1 MVETEKFEL
10 IAKTFQGL
18 EEVLAKELINLGADD
33 VEILRRGVRFTGDIE
48 MMYKANLCC
57 RTALRILK
65 PIYKF
70 EAKNADEVYEKI
82 KTFDWSKLMDNSKT
96 FAVDAVVFSDDF
108 NHSKFLAYRVKDG
121 IADYFNEKTGKRP
134 SVRLVNPDLQLNI
147 HIAQNQCTL
156 SIDSSGEPLSKRG
169 YREVQ
174 TEAPINE
181 VLAAGMLL
189 LAGWDGQCDLIDPMC
204 GSGTILIEA
213 ALIALNIAPGIY
225 RKQGFAF
232 EKWPDFNQE
241 IFDRLY
247 NDDSNEREFEHK
259 IFGSDIQQKA
269 IDIAEANVKRA
280 GVAKYVSLKTSP
292 FQQLQPPTS
301 KSMLVFNPPYGERL
315 YADMDLFNMIGT
327 KLKHDY
333 TDMEAWII
341 TPPTEASEKIG
352 LRPSEKYQLMNGAI
366 ECEFRKYEMFSG
378 RREDF
383 IRMLK
388 EKDAQKEG
396 ENPQEEPAPKV
407 YVRPDSYIE
416 RGANAVSEEDE
427 YEYRMRRH
435 RAFEKSIHEAA
446 GEYFDERSGEWRKK
460 EDRPRRFNDDENK
473 EKGEGGFK
481 KRRFDDNER
490 RFGDRDR
497 DRDRN
502 RGNRDRDHDGGFRK
516 RRSDDNEGGERRR
529 EFRDRGDRRD
539 DRRGDRREG
548 GFRKDRDGK
557 EFRRR
562 DDRDG
567 EDRRPRREFRDRD
580 DRRDGYKREDR
591 GFGDR
596 DRRSDRGGFRK
607 DDRRRDDRFKR
618 DNNSRSRFDRQDRER
633 RFDRDDD

>member
-48 MMYKANLCC
+48 MMYKANLHC

-70 EAKNADEVYEKI
+70 EAHDADEVYEKI
-82 KTFDWSKLMDNSKT
+82 KKFDWDKLMDNSKT
-96 FAVDAVVFSDDF
+96 FAVDSVVYSDNF
-108 NHSKFLAYRVKDG
+108 NHSKFLAYRVKDA

-134 SVRLVNPDLQLNI
+134 SVRIVNPDIQLNI
-147 HIAQNQCTL
+147 HIAQDQCTL

-169 YREVQ
+169 YREIQ

-241 IFDRLY
+241 IFDKLY

-259 IFGSDIQQKA
+259 IYGSDIQPKA
-269 IDIAEANVKRA
+269 IAIAESNVKRA
-280 GVAKYVSLKTSP
+280 GVSRYVSLKVSP
-292 FQQLQPPTS
+292 FQQLQAPTE

-315 YADMDLFNMIGT
+315 YADMDLFNMIGS

-383 IRMLK
+383 IRKIK
-388 EKDAQKEG
+388 EKEASETTN
-396 ENPQEEPAPKV
+396 EAVEEAPKV
-407 YVRPDSYIE
+407 YVRPSSYIE
-416 RGANAVSEEDE
+416 RGANGVSEEDE
-427 YEYRMRRH
+427 YDYRMRRH

-446 GEYFDERSGEWRKK
+446 GEYFDERTGEWKK
-460 EDRPRRFNDDENK
+460 KEERSSEDRPRRRFNDDEK
-473 EKGEGGFK
+473 DGFK
-481 KRRFDDNER
+481 KRRFDDR
-490 RFGDRDR
+490 DGGRPDRDR
-497 DRDRN
+497 
-502 RGNRDRDHDGGFRK
+502 K
-516 RRSDDNEGGERRR
+516 RR
-529 EFRDRGDRRD
+529 F
-539 DRRGDRREG
+539 
-548 GFRKDRDGK
+548 
-557 EFRRR
+557 

-567 EDRRPRREFRDRD
+567 DRQDWDRKRRFDDRDNDRQGWDRKRRFDDRDDDRQDWDRKRRFDDRERGGDRRGGFRDRD
-580 DRRDGYKREDR
+580 NRERRDFRDNDRRDRSRNFRDN
-591 GFGDR
+591 DR
-596 DRRSDRGGFRK
+596 DFKNSNRS
-607 DDRRRDDRFKR
+607 RDDRFKR
-618 DNNSRSRFDRQDRER
+618 DNNRSKFDRKDRER
-633 RFDRDDD
+633 RFDEDGE

>member
-33 VEILRRGVRFTGDIE
+33 VEILKRGVRFSGDLE
-48 MMYKANLCC
+48 MMYKANLHC

-70 EAKNADEVYEKI
+70 EAHDADEVYEKI
-82 KTFDWSKLMDNSKT
+82 KSFDWSKLMDNSKT
-96 FAVDAVVFSDDF
+96 FAVDAVVFSDNF
-108 NHSKFLAYRVKDG
+108 NHSKYLAYRVKDG

-134 SVRLVNPDLQLNI
+134 SVRLVNPDVQLNI
-147 HIAQNQCTL
+147 HIAQDKCTL

-169 YREVQ
+169 YREIQ

-241 IFDRLY
+241 IFDKLY
-247 NDDSNEREFEHK
+247 NDDSNEREFEHM
-259 IFGSDIQQKA
+259 IYGSDILLRA
-269 IDIAEANVKRA
+269 TEIAETNVKRA
-280 GVAKYVSLKTSP
+280 GVAKYVSLKTCP
-292 FQQLQPPTS
+292 FQQLPAPTE

-315 YADMDLFNMIGT
+315 FADMDLFNMIGT

-341 TPPTEASEKIG
+341 TPPTEAAEKIG
-352 LRPSEKYQLMNGAI
+352 LRPSEKHQLLNGNI

-378 RREDF
+378 RRDDF
-383 IRMLK
+383 IRKLK
-388 EKDAQKEG
+388 EKEAEKGDD
-396 ENPQEEPAPKV
+396 QEETPKV

-416 RGANAVSEEDE
+416 RGSRERTEEEE
-427 YEYRMRRH
+427 YDYRMRRH

-446 GEYFDERSGEWRKK
+446 GEYWDERAGEWRKK
-460 EDRPRRFNDDENK
+460 GERYPRRSDD
-473 EKGEGGFK
+473 EKGEGEDGFK
-481 KRRFDDNER
+481 KRRFDDKKEDGFKKR
-490 RFGDRDR
+490 RFDDKKEGD
-497 DRDRN
+497 
-502 RGNRDRDHDGGFRK
+502 FR
-516 RRSDDNEGGERRR
+516 RRRFDDEENGERRR
-529 EFRDRGDRRD
+529 EFRDRD
-539 DRRGDRREG
+539 DRKG
-548 GFRKDRDGK
+548 GFKRDRDGK
-557 EFRRR
+557 DFKKR
-562 DDRDG
+562 DDRDRG
-567 EDRRPRREFRDRD
+567 PRREFRNRD
-580 DRRDGYKREDR
+580 DRRDGGFEKRGPRKFRDNDRDSDR
-591 GFGDR
+591 GF
-596 DRRSDRGGFRK
+596 RR
-607 DDRRRDDRFKR
+607 DDRRRDDRF
-618 DNNSRSRFDRQDRER
+618 NRSDDRRSKFDRKDRER
-633 RFDRDDD
+633 RFDD

>member
-1 MVETEKFEL
+1 METEKFEL

-33 VEILRRGVRFTGDIE
+33 VEILRRGVRFSGDIE

-82 KTFDWSKLMDNSKT
+82 KQFDWSKLMDNSKT

-121 IADYFNEKTGKRP
+121 IADYFNERTGKRP

-147 HIAQNQCTL
+147 HIAQHQCTL

-241 IFDRLY
+241 IFDKLY
-247 NDDSNEREFEHK
+247 HDDSNEREFDHK

-280 GVAKYVSLKTSP
+280 GVARCVSLKTSP
-292 FQQLQPPTS
+292 FQQLQSPTS

-315 YADMDLFNMIGT
+315 YADMELFNMIGT

-352 LRPSEKYQLMNGAI
+352 LRPSEKYPLMNGAI
-366 ECEFRKYEMFSG
+366 ECEFRKYELFSG
-378 RREDF
+378 RRDDF
-383 IRMLK
+383 IRKLK
-388 EKDAQKEG
+388 EKDAEKDS
-396 ENPQEEPAPKV
+396 ENQAEPEPKV

-446 GEYFDERSGEWRKK
+446 GEYFDERTGEWRKK
-460 EDRPRRFNDDENK
+460 GERRSDDRPRRFEDG
-473 EKGEGGFK
+473 EKREGDGFRK
-481 KRRFDDNER
+481 KRFDDDNRER
-490 RFGDRDR
+490 RFGDRERRSDR
-497 DRDRN
+497 GDR
-502 RGNRDRDHDGGFRK
+502 DGGFRK
-516 RRSDDNEGGERRR
+516 RRFDDNKEGGERRR
-529 EFRDRGDRRD
+529 DFRDRD

-548 GFRKDRDGK
+548 GFRKEGRGFGDRDRD
-557 EFRRR
+557 FRRR
-562 DDRDG
+562 DDREEG
-567 EDRRPRREFRDRD
+567 DRRPRREFRDRN
-580 DRRDGYKREDR
+580 DRREGGFKREGR

-596 DRRSDRGGFRK
+596 ERRSDRGDRCEGGFRK
-607 DDRRRDDRFKR
+607 DDRFKR
-618 DNNSRSRFDRQDRER
+618 GNEGRSKFDRSERER
-633 RFDRDDD
+633 RFDRNDD

>member
-1 MVETEKFEL
+1 METGKFEL

-70 EAKNADEVYEKI
+70 EAKNADEVYEKV
-82 KTFDWSKLMDNSKT
+82 KEFNWDSLMDNSKT
-96 FAVDAVVFSDDF
+96 FAIDAVVFSDDF
-108 NHSKFLAYRVKDG
+108 NHSKFLAYRVKDA
-121 IADYFNEKTGKRP
+121 IADYFNERTGKRP

-232 EKWPDFNQE
+232 EKWSDFDQE
-241 IFDRLY
+241 TFDRLY
-247 NDDSNEREFEHK
+247 NDDTNEREFEHK

-269 IDIAEANVKRA
+269 ICIAEANVKRA
-280 GVAKYVSLKTSP
+280 GVAKCVSLKVAP
-292 FQQLQPPTS
+292 FQQLQPPTA

-315 YADMDLFNMIGT
+315 FADIELFNMIGT

-341 TPPTEASEKIG
+341 TPPSEASEKIG
-352 LRPSEKYQLMNGAI
+352 LRPSEKYPLMNGAI
-366 ECEFRKYEMFSG
+366 ECEFRKYELFSG
-378 RREDF
+378 RRDDF
-383 IRMLK
+383 IRQLK
-388 EKDAQKEG
+388 EKEAEKLSES
-396 ENPQEEPAPKV
+396 EEETAPKV

-416 RGANAVSEEDE
+416 RGSNAVSEEDE

-435 RAFEKSIHEAA
+435 RAFEKSVHEAA
-446 GEYFDERSGEWRKK
+446 GEYFDERTGEWRKRG
-460 EDRPRRFNDDENK
+460 ERRFDDRPRRFDDGERRGNGFRR
-473 EKGEGGFK
+473 EGRRFDDREGGFDR
-481 KRRFDDNER
+481 KRRFDD
-490 RFGDRDR
+490 DRDN
-497 DRDRN
+497 D
-502 RGNRDRDHDGGFRK
+502 
-516 RRSDDNEGGERRR
+516 RRR
-529 EFRDRGDRRD
+529 EFRNREDRY
-539 DRRGDRREG
+539 GDRREG
-548 GFRKDRDGK
+548 GFRRDDRGFDDRDRG
-557 EFRRR
+557 FRKR
-562 DDRDG
+562 DDRDD
-567 EDRRPRREFRDRD
+567 DRRPRRDFRDRDRDDRRGGGFKRENGDFRDRDRRDFRDRD
-580 DRRDGYKREDR
+580 DRRG
-591 GFGDR
+591 
-596 DRRSDRGGFRK
+596 GGFRK
-607 DDRRRDDRFKR
+607 EDRRRDDRFKR
-618 DNNSRSRFDRQDRER
+618 DNNGRSKFDRSDRER
-633 RFDRDDD
+633 RFRDDEE